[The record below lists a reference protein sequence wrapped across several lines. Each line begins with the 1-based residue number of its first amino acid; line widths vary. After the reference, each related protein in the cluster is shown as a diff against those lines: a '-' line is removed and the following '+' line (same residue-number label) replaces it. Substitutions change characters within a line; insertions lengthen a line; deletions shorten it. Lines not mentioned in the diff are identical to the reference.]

1 MSKQTIYLDDYQA
14 PSFQLETVNLTVDL
28 YDNHALVKNEMR
40 LVRTHPGPLCLY
52 GEELKLEAIVLDGY
66 ELESDAYV
74 LDGENLMLNTC
85 PDTCVL
91 TITTRIH
98 PKENTALS
106 GLYHADNMF
115 CTQCEAEGFRRI
127 TYFPDRPD
135 VLAVYTTRISANRAD
150 YPVLLSNGNLIDSG
164 VTGERHWAVW
174 HDPFKKPSYLFA
186 LVAGKLACVR
196 DQFVTMSGRTIDLHV
211 YVEPGV
217 EDRCAHALN
226 SLKAAMAWDE
236 REYGREYDLDVYMI
250 VAINAFNMGAME
262 NKGLNVFNAK
272 YVLARPDTAT
282 DQDYAGIESVIAHE
296 YFHNWTGNRVT
307 CRDWFQLSLKEGLTV
322 FRDQE
327 FSRDMNS
334 RDVNRIQ
341 DVKVLRQAQFPE
353 DAGRMAHPVRP
364 PAYQEINNFYTAT
377 VYNKGAEVIRMLQT
391 LLGKDGFRRGTDLY
405 FERHDGEAVTI
416 EDFVAAM
423 ADANHQDLTQFFR
436 WYTQAGTPEVNLTER
451 RYQDG
456 CLYLSFTQSC
466 PKTPDALEHDVKQ
479 PFPIPIRFALFNQ
492 AGERMPVAQDVLL
505 IEAFEQQFKLDGLS
519 EEPEHVS
526 LLRDFSAPVN
536 LNYEASNQDLLGI
549 LRIETDGFAKWDAAQ
564 RVVRAALSDAYNT
577 PYISNWRLQEDVI
590 TAFRHVLQDDALDH
604 ALRAELLMPPSFEEV
619 VGGVSDLDV
628 ERWEEVRD
636 AYREHLGEAL
646 WPELSNM
653 YATMSQAEDHAMQGE
668 AFARRRLKLVC
679 LGLMMHAK
687 PEDAL
692 VLCHTQF
699 EQAKTMTDQ
708 VGSLGLLIN
717 SPNEAVQTQA
727 ITQFYDQWK
736 HDALVLDKWFAL
748 QASAE
753 HEGALTR
760 VKRLLEHPDFDLKQ
774 PNKVRSVIG
783 AFCQNNPRHFHAADG
798 SGYAFLTEQLLKVDK
813 INPQIAARLA
823 TPFTRWQRLNKVRQQ
838 HILTQLDVLSKADL
852 SADLRE
858 IVTKSLAK

>member
-1 MSKQTIYLDDYQA
+1 MSKQTIYLNDYQA
-14 PSFQLETVNLTVDL
+14 PSFQLETVDLTVDL
-28 YDNHALVKNEMR
+28 YDEYALVINKMR
-40 LVRTHPGPLCLY
+40 LVRMHPGPLCLY
-52 GEELKLEAIVLDGY
+52 GEELKLESIALDGH
-66 ELESDAYV
+66 ELKHDAYV
-74 LDGENLMLNTC
+74 LEGENLIFETC
-85 PDTCVL
+85 PDAFIL
-91 TITTRIH
+91 TITTRIY

-106 GLYHADNMF
+106 GLYHAEDIF

-135 VLAVYTTRISANRAD
+135 VLAVYTTRISANQAD

-164 VTGERHWAVW
+164 VSGERHWAVW

-186 LVAGKLACVR
+186 LVAGKLACVS
-196 DQFVTMSGRTIDLHV
+196 DQFVTMSGRKIDLHV
-211 YVEPGV
+211 YVEAGV
-217 EDRCAHALN
+217 QDRCAHALA

-377 VYNKGAEVIRMLQT
+377 IYNKGAEVIRMLQT
-391 LLGKDGFRRGTDLY
+391 LLSPAGFRRGTDLY

-423 ADANHQDLTQFFR
+423 ADANNQDLTQFFR
-436 WYTQAGTPEVNLTER
+436 WYTQAGTPEVKLTER
-451 RYQDG
+451 SYQDG
-456 CLYLSFTQSC
+456 CLSLSFTQTC
-466 PKTPDALEHDVKQ
+466 PKTPDNPDDYVKQ
-479 PFPIPIRFALFNQ
+479 PFPIPIRIALFNQ

-505 IEAFEQQFKLDGLS
+505 LEKFEQQFILDGLS
-519 EEPEHVS
+519 QEPAHIS

-536 LNYEASNQDLLGI
+536 LSYEASNQDLLGL
-549 LRIETDGFAKWDAAQ
+549 LRVETDGFAKWDAAQ
-564 RVVRAALSDAYNT
+564 RVVRAALFDAYNT
-577 PYISNWRLQEDVI
+577 QNISNWCLQDDVI
-590 TAFRHVLQDDALDH
+590 TAFRHVLQDEVLDH

-619 VGGVSDLDV
+619 VSGIAHIDV
-628 ERWEEVRD
+628 TRWEEARD
-636 AYREHLGEAL
+636 AFRKRLGEAL
-646 WPELSNM
+646 WSEISSM
-653 YATMSQAEDHAMQGE
+653 YATLEQAEDHAMHAE
-668 AFARRRLKLVC
+668 AFGRRRLKHVC
-679 LGLMMHAK
+679 LWLMMHAK

-692 VLCHTQF
+692 GLCKDQF

-717 SPNEAVQTQA
+717 SPDEAAQNQA
-727 ITQFYDQWK
+727 ITGFYKQWK
-736 HDALVLDKWFAL
+736 HDELVLDKWFAL

-753 HEGALTR
+753 HEGALAR
-760 VKRLLEHPDFDLKQ
+760 VKKLLEHPDFDLKK
-774 PNKVRSVIG
+774 PNKVRAVIG
-783 AFCQNNPRHFHAADG
+783 AFCQNNPRHFHAVDG

-813 INPQIAARLA
+813 LNPQISARLA
-823 TPFTRWQRLNKVRQQ
+823 TPFTRWQRFDMARQK
-838 HILTQLDVLSKADL
+838 HMLEQLKYLSEANL

-858 IVTKSLAK
+858 IVTKSLAQ

>member
-14 PSFQLETVNLTVDL
+14 PSFQLETVNLAVDL
-28 YDNHALVKNEMR
+28 YDDHALVKNEMR

-52 GEELKLEAIVLDGY
+52 GDALKLEAIALDGD
-66 ELESDAYV
+66 ELETDAYA
-74 LDGENLMLNTC
+74 LEGENLILKTC
-85 PDTCVL
+85 PDKFVL

-106 GLYHADNMF
+106 GLYHADNIF

-135 VLAVYTTRISANRAD
+135 VLAVYTTRISANQAD

-164 VTGERHWAVW
+164 VTGDRHWAVW

-186 LVAGKLACVR
+186 LVAGKLACVS

-217 EDRCAHALN
+217 QDRCAHALN

-423 ADANHQDLTQFFR
+423 ADANKQDLTQFFR
-436 WYTQAGTPEVNLTER
+436 WYTQAGTPEVKLTER

-456 CLYLSFTQSC
+456 CLSLSFTQTC
-466 PKTPDALEHDVKQ
+466 LETPDGDLKQ
-479 PFPIPIRFALFNQ
+479 PFPIPIRIALFDD
-492 AGERMPVAQDVLL
+492 AGELMPVEHDVLL
-505 IEAFEQQFKLDGLS
+505 LNDAEQTFVLQGLNQ
-519 EEPEHVS
+519 EPSHVS
-526 LLRDFSAPVN
+526 LLRGFSAPIN
-536 LNYEASNQDLLGI
+536 LIYEASNQDLLGL
-549 LRIETDGFAKWDAAQ
+549 LRVETDGFAKWDAGQ
-564 RVVRAALSDAYNT
+564 RVVRAALSDAYNM
-577 PYISNWRLQEDVI
+577 PDVSHGRLQDDVI
-590 TAFRHVLQDDALDH
+590 TAFRHVLQDEALDD
-604 ALRAELLMPPSFEEV
+604 ALRALLLMPPSFEEV
-619 VGGVSDLDV
+619 VSGLSDLDV
-628 ERWEEVRD
+628 ERWEDARD
-636 AYREHLGEAL
+636 AFRERLGAAL
-646 WPELSNM
+646 WPELSTL
-653 YATMSQAEDHAMQGE
+653 YATLNQAEDHAMHGT
-668 AFARRRLKLVC
+668 AYARRRLKHVC
-679 LGLMMHAK
+679 LELMMSAK
-687 PEDAL
+687 PEAAL
-692 VLCHTQF
+692 ALCQAQF

-708 VGSLGLLIN
+708 IGSLGLLIN
-717 SPNEAVQTQA
+717 SPDEAVQTQA
-727 ITQFYDQWK
+727 ITQFYEQWK

-760 VKRLLEHPDFDLKQ
+760 VRNLLEHPDFEMKQ
-774 PNKVRSVIG
+774 PNKVRAVIG
-783 AFCQNNPRHFHAADG
+783 AFCQNNPRYFHAADG

-823 TPFTRWQRLNKVRQQ
+823 TPFTRWQRLDTIRQQ
-838 HILTQLDVLSKADL
+838 HILTQLEALSKVNL

-858 IVTKSLAK
+858 IVTKSLAQ